1 MQVKPESSHDI
12 TGGGKPVEVF
22 NKALAALKELV
33 KVEKPVYI
41 SFGAKEPN
49 RMRLYNAMVKK
60 LAKGLGYKAL
70 PVSGGNYLLKSKRAK

>member
-1 MQVKPESSHDI
+1 MKIDRRKIPKHLRYLS
-12 TGGGKPVEVF
+12 

-41 SFGAKEPN
+41 SFGAKEMS